1 MDMTEHEMRFI
12 VASVLA
18 HRLAVRLGLS
28 DEAMTEEFAKATATM
43 LAAEHGDAK
52 ASMVMVRAQ
61 EWIAETVDTI
71 RDGRRDKP
79 TH

>member
-28 DEAMTEEFAKATATM
+28 DEAITEEYAKATATM
-43 LAAEHGDAK
+43 LAAEQGEAE
-52 ASMVMVRAQ
+52 AALLMVRAQ
-61 EWIAETVDTI
+61 EWIAAMVGTI
-71 RDGRRDKP
+71 RAGRDGK
-79 TH
+79 TIN